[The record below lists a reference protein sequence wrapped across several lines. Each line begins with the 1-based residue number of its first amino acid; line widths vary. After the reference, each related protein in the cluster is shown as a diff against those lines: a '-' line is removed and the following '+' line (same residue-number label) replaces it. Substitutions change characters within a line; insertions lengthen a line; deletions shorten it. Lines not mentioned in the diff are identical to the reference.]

1 MRFSTTVLCV
11 DDDEDDQLFLREV
24 IMSQPYS
31 FEIKEVK
38 NGQEAMNYLKGCIT
52 KEELPCLIIM
62 DLNMPKMDGRQ
73 TIRKIKE
80 QADLATIPIAVFTTS
95 SRQSDKKYFE
105 DQGLF
110 FITKPFDY
118 DVFKTKV
125 ADILRHCAGF

>member
-1 MRFSTTVLCV
+1 MRFSTTILCV

-24 IMSQPYS
+24 ILSQAHS

-38 NGQEAMNYLKGCIT
+38 NGQEAISYLKDCIA

-73 TIRKIKE
+73 TIKKIKE
-80 QADLATIPIAVFTTS
+80 QADLAMVPIAVFTTS
-95 SRQSDKKYFE
+95 SRQADKKYFE
-105 DQGLF
+105 DEGLF

-118 DVFKTKV
+118 DVFKSKV

>member
-1 MRFSTTVLCV
+1 MRFSTTILCV

-24 IMSQPYS
+24 ILSQDYS
-31 FEIKEVK
+31 FELKEVK
-38 NGQEAMNYLKGCIT
+38 NGHEALNYLKECLA

-73 TIRKIKE
+73 TIRKIREYK
-80 QADLATIPIAVFTTS
+80 DLATIPLAVFTTS
-95 SRQSDKKYFE
+95 SRQADKKYFE

-118 DVFKTKV
+118 DVFKSKV

>member
-1 MRFSTTVLCV
+1 
-11 DDDEDDQLFLREV
+11 V
-24 IMSQPYS
+24 ILSQAHS

-38 NGQEAMNYLKGCIT
+38 NGQEAISYLKDCIA

-73 TIRKIKE
+73 TIKKIKE
-80 QADLATIPIAVFTTS
+80 QADLAMVPIAVFTTS
-95 SRQSDKKYFE
+95 SRQADKKYFE
-105 DQGLF
+105 DEGLF

-118 DVFKTKV
+118 DVFKSKV